1 MESLTLSD
9 FRGSTRFP
17 APVTYDRSPRLPT
30 PEASCSGS
38 EGIGNS
44 SSRRQSRH
52 RTSLNDTPFSSTMDC
67 YKTGSR
73 SLASPRRLH
82 TTPHSPPVQFSE
94 SQKPSL
100 PPLKTVLASSIT
112 SPPQSPTAAPSAL
125 QPRPCEPAYTTSTY
139 KPPSLYPSKKQRTEP
154 LPECYP
160 LTRPGTMSPSRT
172 ASCSRHPGYACP
184 ADGSHCFSSAGDD
197 MRAPRRLSVQQPP
210 HIPSHPFGPS
220 MTPEK
225 CPGLVSREPSIDGT
239 RSGRIQMFKPVHV
252 ASSHDHDVHDLSV
265 HRTMNAG
272 FPSPHE
278 ANDDDPRSRTLPYH
292 AQFTP
297 RESHGSGI
305 DNTRLAKRDC
315 WPAPQASSSPYG
327 GYESPQSQYF
337 MQAHYEYSH
346 GKTRKRSNLPKQSTE
361 IMKTWF
367 DENMSNPYPSEEQ
380 KALFS
385 KVRIELPRFRCPLLG
400 LTKRQ
405 ATGISMTQVSNWFI
419 NHRRRCPELRDKR
432 ERGRVGGRDFEM

>member
-9 FRGSTRFP
+9 YRGSTRFP
-17 APVTYDRSPRLPT
+17 APISYDSSPRLPT

-52 RTSLNDTPFSSTMDC
+52 RTSLNDKPFSSTMDC

-73 SLASPRRLH
+73 SFASPRRLH
-82 TTPHSPPVQFSE
+82 ATPHSPPVHFSE

-100 PPLKTVLASSIT
+100 PPLKTVSNVNRICAGYDLTLKQVLASSIT

-172 ASCSRHPGYACP
+172 ASCSLHPGYACP
-184 ADGSHCFSSAGDD
+184 ADGSHCLSSAGND

-210 HIPSHPFGPS
+210 HIPSHPFGPAS

-225 CPGLVSREPSIDGT
+225 CPGRMSREPSIDGT
-239 RSGRIQMFKPVHV
+239 RSGRVPMFKPVHV
-252 ASSHDHDVHDLSV
+252 APSHDHDVHDLSV
-265 HRTMNAG
+265 HRTTNVG
-272 FPSPHE
+272 FPSPRE
-278 ANDDDPRSRTLPYH
+278 ANDDHLRPRNLAYH
-292 AQFTP
+292 TQLTP
-297 RESHGSGI
+297 RESHGSRI
-305 DNTRLAKRDC
+305 DNARLTKRDC
-315 WPAPQASSSPYG
+315 WPAPQASSPYG

-337 MQAHYEYSH
+337 MQAHYEYQH

-367 DENMSNPYPSEEQ
+367 DEVQ
-380 KALFS
+380 LAL
-385 KVRIELPRFRCPLLG
+385 
-400 LTKRQ
+400 
-405 ATGISMTQVSNWFI
+405 
-419 NHRRRCPELRDKR
+419 
-432 ERGRVGGRDFEM
+432 

>member
-9 FRGSTRFP
+9 YRGSTRFP
-17 APVTYDRSPRLPT
+17 APIAYDRSPRLPT

-38 EGIGNS
+38 EGIGNT

-67 YKTGSR
+67 YKAGSR

-82 TTPHSPPVQFSE
+82 ATPHSPPVQFSE

-100 PPLKTVLASSIT
+100 PPLKTVGEIAKVLFNLDLTLNQVLASSIT
-112 SPPQSPTAAPSAL
+112 SPPQSPTAASSAL

-139 KPPSLYPSKKQRTEP
+139 KPPSLYPSKKQKTEP

-160 LTRPGTMSPSRT
+160 LTRPGTMSSSRM
-172 ASCSRHPGYACP
+172 ACSLHPGYACP
-184 ADGSHCFSSAGDD
+184 ADGSHCFSSTGDD

-210 HIPSHPFGPS
+210 HIPPHPFGPS

-225 CPGLVSREPSIDGT
+225 CSGPVSREPSIDEA
-239 RSGRIQMFKPVHV
+239 RSGRVPMFKPVHV

-265 HRTMNAG
+265 HRTTSAG

-278 ANDDDPRSRTLPYH
+278 VNDDHPRSRTLPYH
-292 AQFTP
+292 AQLTP
-297 RESHGSGI
+297 RESHGSRI
-305 DNTRLAKRDC
+305 DNARLTKRDC
-315 WPAPQASSSPYG
+315 WPTPQAPSPYG

-337 MQAHYEYSH
+337 MQAHYEYQH

-367 DENMSNPYPSEEQ
+367 DE
-380 KALFS
+380 
-385 KVRIELPRFRCPLLG
+385 VRVIL
-400 LTKRQ
+400 
-405 ATGISMTQVSNWFI
+405 
-419 NHRRRCPELRDKR
+419 
-432 ERGRVGGRDFEM
+432 